1 MKRRD
6 LLLAA
11 AGATALGLPLA
22 SRAQQAYPSRPI
34 NWVVGFPPGGGA
46 DGVTRLVAAKLS
58 QNIGQPVIVENRPGA
73 SSIIAAQYVANAAPD
88 GHTIL
93 TGEQGALVF
102 NQALYSKLPYDP
114 KDLAA
119 VSNMI
124 RAPLVLVVHPGFP
137 AKDLKEFIEVVKQ
150 QPGKF
155 NYGSPGRGLAHNL
168 AMEALKARAGL
179 NIVDVHYKGIAPA
192 AQDLMAGQ
200 IAISVIDTVI
210 VLPHLKSGKVRAL
223 ATFSDRRLSVTPDVP
238 SLAELAYPEMDIAPI
253 VGVVAPK
260 NTPKDVV
267 AKLSAELQRAVRD
280 PDVST
285 KLSGLGLE
293 IIADTPEQFAAFLDA
308 EGRRWLP
315 FIRKLGIRL
324 D

>member
-11 AGATALGLPLA
+11 AASALPLPGQ
-22 SRAQQAYPSRPI
+22 AQQAFPSRPI
-34 NWVVGFPPGGGA
+34 TWVVGFPPGGGA

-58 QNIGQPVIVENRPGA
+58 QNISQPVVVENRPGA
-73 SSIIAAQYVANAAPD
+73 SSIIAAQYVTQAAPD
-88 GHTIL
+88 GYTIMSA
-93 TGEQGALVF
+93 EQGSLIF
-102 NQALYSKLPYDP
+102 NSALYSKLPYDP
-114 KDLAA
+114 KDLAP
-119 VSNMI
+119 VSDMI
-124 RAPLVLVVHPGFP
+124 RAPLVLVVNPSFP
-137 AKDLKEFIEVVKQ
+137 AKDFKGFIEVTKQ

-210 VLPHLKSGKVRAL
+210 VLPQLRSGKLRAL
-223 ATFSDRRLSVTPDVP
+223 ATFSDKRLSVTPDVP
-238 SLAELAYPEMDIAPI
+238 SLAELGYPDMDIAPI
-253 VGVVAPK
+253 VGVAVPR
-260 NTPKDVV
+260 NTPRDII
-267 AKLSAELQRAVRD
+267 AKLSAEAQRAVRD
-280 PDVST
+280 PDVSA
-285 KLSGLGLE
+285 KLTGLGLE
-293 IIADTPEQFAAFLDA
+293 IIADTPEQFAAFIDA
-308 EGRRWLP
+308 EGKRWLP
-315 FIRKLGIRL
+315 FIRKLNIKL